1 MSYPNISMNYVLNYL
16 YAKNWSEPFKTAR
29 CFADS
34 LYSFARRNTH
44 IKRYANY
51 MDFVLLFLN
60 ALTGDIPVS
69 AECQNAMNHYFADGQ
84 GNIFLGKVNVT
95 LEYVSAIRA
104 GTKKLTAEYNAALE
118 RTAETRRILDNS
130 CPIIFDNG
138 ENFAAADYIKYVETY
153 EPNSSTSL
161 FLSSMYCI
169 GIVQGIRAE
178 RARRNGKNIPNN
190 ARTTAA
196 AYTGRKHERRYPHTE
211 KAD

>member
-1 MSYPNISMNYVLNYL
+1 MSYPNINMNSVLNYI
-16 YAKNWSEPFKTAR
+16 YAKSEGRTFEKAKSTANN
-29 CFADS
+29 
-34 LYSFARRNTH
+34 LYQFARGHAYIRCH
-44 IKRYANY
+44 EPY
-51 MDFVLLFLN
+51 MDFVLSFLN
-60 ALTGDIPVS
+60 ALTGDGSVS
-69 AECQNAMNHYFADGQ
+69 AECQSAVNHYFAAS
-84 GNIFLGKVNVT
+84 NLGRHDNAPPACI
-95 LEYVSAIRA
+95 SAVRA
-104 GTKKLTAEYNAALE
+104 GTKQLTAEYNAALE
-118 RTAETRRILDNS
+118 RTAETRRILNNS

-196 AYTGRKHERRYPHTE
+196 AYTGRKHERRYPHTA
-211 KAD
+211 KS